1 MVLKIGGIQVAFNR
15 LDLDVY
21 KDGDTPPGKKTG
33 LLLTQ
38 VRLKAQFEKEAV
50 TL

>member
-1 MVLKIGGIQVAFNR
+1 MVLKLVESKLLLIDWIWMCIKMVIHLR
-15 LDLDVY
+15 
-21 KDGDTPPGKKTG
+21 KKTG